1 MHQYSGVKKGYRPAR
16 TSRGYRSYFCRKV
29 PAARPGVDD
38 LHRPLPPMLV
48 ATGLA
53 AGATTSAAAVL
64 PLLVI
69 FDDSLQNRWQLVT
82 GGAHTDLSA
91 PRDTGRLRGGRRVP
105 CGRSI
110 SSNFNRTGQTVVF
123 RTDAAVMLADSLPL
137 SLSFAFNPVT
147 AAP

>member
-1 MHQYSGVKKGYRPAR
+1 
-16 TSRGYRSYFCRKV
+16 
-29 PAARPGVDD
+29 
-38 LHRPLPPMLV
+38 MLV